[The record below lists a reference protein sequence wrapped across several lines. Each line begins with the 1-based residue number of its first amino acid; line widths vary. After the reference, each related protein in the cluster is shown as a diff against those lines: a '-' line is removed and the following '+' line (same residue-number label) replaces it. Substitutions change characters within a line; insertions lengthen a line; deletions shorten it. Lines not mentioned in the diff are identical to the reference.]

1 MTTAFLW
8 EPTQTLDLRPYQVH
22 SIEEL
27 REALRQGYRRIILC
41 APTGSGKTEMAIH
54 LVQEAQAK
62 GRRVTFVVDSI
73 PLVDQTSKRFA
84 AYGIPHG

>member
-1 MTTAFLW
+1 MTTASLW

-41 APTGSGKTEMAIH
+41 APTGSGKTEMAIQ
-54 LVQEAQAK
+54 LVLSQPNCWQDRDGDA
-62 GRRVTFVVDSI
+62 
-73 PLVDQTSKRFA
+73 
-84 AYGIPHG
+84 